1 MVDMKTIEQEMIEI
15 LAEVGLS
22 YRDGYAFNRA
32 NFCYGGMKPLK
43 INFSNINEE
52 VKFGK
57 YKGKTWN
64 TVMCSNPEYLFWG
77 LKNGVFAMDAEMVL
91 RAGGCK
97 AHENEMVSTANNC
110 TDEWRDAHS

>member
-1 MVDMKTIEQEMIEI
+1 MKTIEQEMVEI

-22 YRDGYAFNRA
+22 YRDGYAFNRK
-32 NFCYGGMKPLK
+32 NYKYGGMKPLK

-64 TVMCSNPEYLFWG
+64 SVMCSNPEYLFWG
-77 LKNGVFAMDAEMVL
+77 LKNGVFAMDAELVL

-97 AHENEMVSTANNC
+97 AHEREMVATEAFHRDGWY
-110 TDEWRDAHS
+110 DECRR